1 MARSKRIQLSY
12 HALVQKYDPKLV
24 AALPQKGVYHVLLTH
39 SLQST
44 GVFEGPQDVMGYSA
58 FVEVVTQTGK
68 NTKTSLQNLT
78 VGSCNMVFDA
88 CYSKFYIHMNNAL
101 PLCVHAGQHMFKIV

>member
-24 AALPQKGVYHVLLTH
+24 AALPQKGVYQVFLTH

-44 GVFEGPQDVMGYSA
+44 GVVEGRQDVMG
-58 FVEVVTQTGK
+58 
-68 NTKTSLQNLT
+68 
-78 VGSCNMVFDA
+78 
-88 CYSKFYIHMNNAL
+88 
-101 PLCVHAGQHMFKIV
+101 